1 MRIPGKRVVAIDIAP
16 ERVALAEVET
26 GRRPRLHAW
35 AIVEGPFADSS
46 AMAQRI
52 REAYSAGGFTAR
64 LAYVAP
70 GIQVEHRHLSLPP
83 LHGRGL
89 RRVIEREVRRDSNIS
104 PQEQVFD
111 YAVVGESVERSGAR
125 KKEIL
130 LAIAAEPEVNRYI
143 RIVEEAGL
151 NPWLVTSRPL
161 ALMAAVALQDGGGG
175 PVVAAS
181 LDGIH
186 LQALVAEEGILHL
199 SREITLSATPG
210 TNGAEWVD
218 EVATEI
224 HRSLL
229 YFFEKSP
236 RWRVGRIVLAG
247 NSANLGDLREAL
259 AKDPTVRVEIFDPKD
274 GVELYA
280 PEGEGS
286 AWRTALPGLAVPL
299 GLASGR
305 PEVGIGLLPRHV
317 QERKWGK
324 VRRVAVAGI
333 AAGALVLGSIT
344 LYAVTRGEE
353 SLRKVLDSQR
363 TMLINLERQMREVE
377 EAERQRELHQARLSL
392 LEGGLWSGPFWRGV
406 FREISLYAPPDLL
419 LHQLKLEAGPGGY
432 RMVLTGQVISGSP
445 YEAHV
450 GFNRFY
456 EGLQGSPFL
465 QAVTLLQPV
474 RVSRVPRPEPEQETG
489 EPEGTKA
496 AARTTPVPE
505 GQSRLEFSLALGL
518 RAVAGR

>member
-16 ERVALAEVET
+16 ERVALAEVEP
-26 GRRPRLHAW
+26 GRRPTLHAW

-52 REAYSAGGFTAR
+52 REALEAGGFTAR

-70 GIQVEHRHLSLPP
+70 GIQVEHRHVSLPP
-83 LHGRGL
+83 LSGWGL
-89 RRVIEREVRRDSNIS
+89 RRVIEREVRRDSNI
-104 PQEQVFD
+104 PAQERVFG
-111 YAVVGESVERSGAR
+111 YAVVGESVERSGTR

-130 LAIAAEPEVNRYI
+130 LAIASEPEVDRYI

-151 NPWLVTSRPL
+151 TPWLVTSRPL
-161 ALMAAVALQDGGGG
+161 ALMATIPLQDGGGG
-175 PVVAAS
+175 PVVVAS
-181 LDGIH
+181 LDGAM

-199 SREITLSATPG
+199 SREITLSAAPG
-210 TNGAEWVD
+210 ADGAESWD
-218 EVATEI
+218 EVTTEI

-236 RWRVGRIVLAG
+236 RWRVGRIILAG
-247 NSANLGDLREAL
+247 GAADLAGLREAL
-259 AKDPTVRVEIFDPKD
+259 AKDPTVRVEVFDPHGQMELRPPD
-274 GVELYA
+274 GEE
-280 PEGEGS
+280 P
-286 AWRTALPGLAVPL
+286 AWRAALPRLAIPL
-299 GLASGR
+299 GLATRR
-305 PEVGIGLLPRHV
+305 PEVGISLLPRQF
-317 QERKWGK
+317 QERKWGM
-324 VRRVAVAGI
+324 VRRVAVAAI
-333 AAGALVLGSIT
+333 AVGALLLGSIT

-353 SLRKVLDSQR
+353 SLRKALESQR
-363 TMLINLERQMREVE
+363 TMLVNLEQQIREVE
-377 EAERQRELHQARLSL
+377 EAERQRELHRARLGL

-406 FREISLYAPPDLL
+406 FREIGLHAPPDLL
-419 LHQLKLEAGPGGY
+419 LHGLKLEVGPSGY

-474 RVSRVPRPEPEQETG
+474 RVSRVPRPEPVEEAAEG
-489 EPEGTKA
+489 EGTKTA
-496 AARTTPVPE
+496 AKMASFPE
-505 GQSRLEFSLALGL
+505 GRSQLEFSLALGL

>member
-35 AIVEGPFADSS
+35 AIVEGPFADPS

-52 REAYSAGGFTAR
+52 KEALDAGGFTAR

-70 GIQVEHRHLSLPP
+70 GIPVEHRHLSLPR
-83 LHGRGL
+83 LSGRGL

-104 PQEQVFD
+104 PQERVFD

-125 KKEIL
+125 KKEVV
-130 LAIAAEPEVNRYI
+130 LAIAAEPEVDRYI
-143 RIVEEAGL
+143 RILEEAGL
-151 NPWLVTSRPL
+151 SPWLVTSRPL

-175 PVVAAS
+175 PVVVAS
-181 LDGIH
+181 LDGAQ

-199 SREITLSATPG
+199 SREIVLSAAPG
-210 TNGAEWVD
+210 TNGAESWD
-218 EVATEI
+218 EVTTEI

-236 RWRVGRIVLAG
+236 RWRVGRIILAG
-247 NSANLGDLREAL
+247 NSADLGGLRDAL
-259 AKDPTVRVEIFDPKD
+259 AKDPTVQVDVFDPKE

-286 AWRTALPGLAVPL
+286 AWRAALPGLAVPL
-299 GLASGR
+299 GLATGR

-317 QERKWGK
+317 QERKWRR

-333 AAGALVLGSIT
+333 ATGALVLGSIT

-353 SLRKVLDSQR
+353 SLRKALESQR
-363 TMLINLERQMREVE
+363 TMLVNLEQQMREVE
-377 EAERQRELHQARLSL
+377 EAERQRELHRARLSL
-392 LEGGLWSGPFWRGV
+392 LEGGLGSGPLWRGI
-406 FREISLYAPPDLL
+406 FREISLHAPPDLL
-419 LHQLKLEAGPGGY
+419 LHGLKLEAGPGGH
-432 RMVLTGQVISGSP
+432 RMVVTGQVMSGSP

-474 RVSRVPRPEPEQETG
+474 RVSRVPPPEPEQQEG
-489 EPEGTKA
+489 EAEGAKA
-496 AARTTPVPE
+496 VARATPVPE
-505 GQSRLEFSLALGL
+505 GRARLEFSLALGL
-518 RAVAGR
+518 RAVVGR